1 MADEARA
8 DAGALGGAGGDER
21 SVAGGGGEGAPRR
34 RRRPSLDERDAFM
47 LKLIEFRRELSPRQ
61 QRMLDAMALAAFCEP
76 DEDVG
81 RYASQPLAALPRRR
95 EDTPWMNILG
105 AEW

>member
-1 MADEARA
+1 MADEARVNA
-8 DAGALGGAGGDER
+8 EALDSTGGDEM
-21 SVAGGGGEGAPRR
+21 SLASGGSEGASRR

-47 LKLIEFRRELSPRQ
+47 LKLIEFRRELSPGQ

-76 DEDVG
+76 DGDVG
-81 RYASQPLAALPRRR
+81 RYASRPLAELPRRR

>member
-8 DAGALGGAGGDER
+8 DAGALGGAGRD
-21 SVAGGGGEGAPRR
+21 VTAAGAGGEGAAPRR

-76 DEDVG
+76 DGDVG
-81 RYASQPLAALPRRR
+81 RYASRPLAELPRRR
-95 EDTPWMNILG
+95 DDTPWMSILG